1 MALRA
6 EYGALNTRH
15 LMYLMYKPNM
25 MKPVELK
32 ASAKWIY
39 ILEMICNG
47 ATYNDIAQELS
58 ISQSGMVK
66 ALEKMKDDNNCFDTD
81 ELVILYINWKS
92 SNNNSEADISI

>member
-15 LMYLMYKPNM
+15 LMYLMYKPNTE
-25 MKPVELK
+25 KPVKLK
-32 ASAKWIY
+32 ASSNWIY

-47 ATYNDIAQELS
+47 TTYKEIAQELS
-58 ISQSGMVK
+58 ISQSGVVK

-92 SNNNSEADISI
+92 SNANSEAYIST

>member
-15 LMYLMYKPNM
+15 LIYLMYKPNLI
-25 MKPVELK
+25 KPVELK
-32 ASAKWIY
+32 ASANWLY
-39 ILEMICNG
+39 ILEMMCHG
-47 ATYNDIAQELS
+47 ATYNDIARELG
-58 ISQSGMVK
+58 ISQSGVVK

-92 SNNNSEADISI
+92 NHNNL